1 LKINISLLKY
11 QVSFYKSTESMLEIK
26 NLTSA
31 VQWKNILENIDM
43 SFEVWKNYCILGENG
58 SWKSSLALTIMWHPK
73 YEITNWE
80 IIVDWQKINEFTPD
94 QKAKLWIFLAF
105 QNIPEIPWIKLF
117 EFLRTIYNNSTWE
130 NLTFLKFKNFIVPY
144 MDEIWLDSE
153 FLRRDLNV
161 WFSWWE
167 KRKIELLQI
176 KLLKPKY
183 IFLDEI
189 DSWLDVDAFKSI
201 SKSIQELNDNSNC
214 FIFITHH
221 FEIINNIDIDEVYVL
236 KDGKVEETWNKALIE
251 KIKEKW
257 FK

>member
-1 LKINISLLKY
+1 
-11 QVSFYKSTESMLEIK
+11 MLEIK

-43 SFEVWKNYCILGENG
+43 NFEIGKNYCILGENG
-58 SWKSSLALTIMWHPK
+58 SGKSSLALTIMWHPK

-130 NLTFLKFKNFIVPY
+130 NLTFLKFKNFILPY
-144 MDEIWLDSE
+144 IEEIWLDQE

-161 WFSWWE
+161 WFSGWE

-201 SKSIQELNDNSNC
+201 SKSMQELNDETNC

-236 KDGKVEETWNKALIE
+236 KDGRVEETGDKTIIE
-251 KIKEKW
+251 KIKKNW

>member
-1 LKINISLLKY
+1 
-11 QVSFYKSTESMLEIK
+11 MLEIK

-43 SFEVWKNYCILGENG
+43 NFEIGKNYCILGENG
-58 SWKSSLALTIMWHPK
+58 SGKSSLALTIMWHPK

-130 NLTFLKFKNFIVPY
+130 NLTFLKFKNFIIPY
-144 MDEIWLDSE
+144 LEETWLDQE

-201 SKSIQELNDNSNC
+201 SKSIQELNDETNC

-236 KDGKVEETWNKALIE
+236 KDGKVEETGDKTLIE
-251 KIKEKW
+251 KIKKNW

>member
-1 LKINISLLKY
+1 MLELKNITTKIEWKEILKNINI
-11 QVSFYKSTESMLEIK
+11 
-26 NLTSA
+26 N
-31 VQWKNILENIDM
+31 
-43 SFEVWKNYCILGENG
+43 FETWKNYCLLGENG
-58 SWKSSLALTIMWHPK
+58 SGKSSLALTIMWHPK
-73 YEITNWE
+73 YEITNWK
-80 IIVDWQKINEFTPD
+80 IIVDWQNINDFTPD

-105 QNIPEIPWIKLF
+105 QNIPEIQWVKLF
-117 EFLRTIYNNSTWE
+117 EFLRTIYNNHTWE

-201 SKSIQELNDNSNC
+201 SKSIQELNDYSNC

-221 FEIINNIDIDEVYVL
+221 FEIINNIDIDKVYVL
-236 KDGKVEETWNKALIE
+236 KDGRVEETGDKTIIE
-251 KIKEKW
+251 RIKENW

>member
-1 LKINISLLKY
+1 
-11 QVSFYKSTESMLEIK
+11 MLEVK
-26 NLTSA
+26 NLTSQ

-43 SFEVWKNYCILGENG
+43 NFEIGKNYCILWENW
-58 SWKSSLALTIMWHPK
+58 SWKSSLSLTIMWHPK
-73 YEITNWE
+73 YKITNWE
-80 IIVDWQKINEFTPD
+80 ITIDWQKINDYTPD

-130 NLTFLKFKNFIVPY
+130 NLTYLKFKNFIIPY
-144 MDEIWLDSE
+144 IEEIWLDQE

-189 DSWLDVDAFKSI
+189 DSWLDIDAFKSI
-201 SKSIQELNDNSNC
+201 SKSIQELNDETNC

-236 KDGKVEETWNKALIE
+236 KDGRVEETGDKSLIE
-251 KIKEKW
+251 KIKENW

>member
-1 LKINISLLKY
+1 
-11 QVSFYKSTESMLEIK
+11 MLEIK
-26 NLTSA
+26 NLTST

-43 SFEVWKNYCILGENG
+43 NFEIGKNYCILGENG
-58 SWKSSLALTIMWHPK
+58 SGKSSLALTVMWHPK

-130 NLTFLKFKNFIVPY
+130 NLTFLKFKNFIIPY
-144 MDEIWLDSE
+144 IEEIWLDQE

-201 SKSIQELNDNSNC
+201 SKSIQELNDETNC

-221 FEIINNIDIDEVYVL
+221 FEIINNIDIDEVYIL
-236 KDGKVEETWNKALIE
+236 KDGKVEETGDKTLIE
-251 KIKEKW
+251 KIKKNW

>member
-1 LKINISLLKY
+1 
-11 QVSFYKSTESMLEIK
+11 MLEIK
-26 NLTSA
+26 NLTST

-43 SFEVWKNYCILGENG
+43 NFEIGKNYCILGENG
-58 SWKSSLALTIMWHPK
+58 SGKSSLALTIMWHPK
-73 YEITNWE
+73 YEITDWE
-80 IIVDWQKINEFTPD
+80 IIVDWQKINELAPD

-130 NLTFLKFKNFIVPY
+130 NLTFLKFKNFIIPY
-144 MDEIWLDSE
+144 IEEIWLDQE

-201 SKSIQELNDNSNC
+201 SKSIQELNDETNC

-236 KDGKVEETWNKALIE
+236 KDGRMEETGDKTLIE
-251 KIKEKW
+251 KIKKNW

>member
-1 LKINISLLKY
+1 
-11 QVSFYKSTESMLEIK
+11 MLTIK
-26 NLTSA
+26 NLTSK
-31 VQWKNILENIDM
+31 VQEKEILKDINM
-43 SFEVWKNYCILGENG
+43 NFEIGKNYCILGENG
-58 SWKSSLALTIMWHPK
+58 SGKSSLALTIMWHPK

-80 IIVDWQKINEFTPD
+80 IMVDWQKINDFTPD

-105 QNIPEIPWIKLF
+105 QNIPEIQWIKLF

-130 NLTFLKFKNFIVPY
+130 NLTFLKFKNFIIPY
-144 MDEIWLDSE
+144 LEEIWLDQE

-201 SKSIQELNDNSNC
+201 SKSIQELNDETNC

-236 KDGKVEETWNKALIE
+236 KDGRVEETGDKTLIE
-251 KIKEKW
+251 RIKENW

>member
-1 LKINISLLKY
+1 
-11 QVSFYKSTESMLEIK
+11 MLEIK
-26 NLTSA
+26 NLTSQ

-43 SFEVWKNYCILGENG
+43 NFEIGKNYCILGENG
-58 SWKSSLALTIMWHPK
+58 SGKSSLALTIMGHPK

-80 IIVDWQKINEFTPD
+80 IIVDGQKINEFTPD

-130 NLTFLKFKNFIVPY
+130 NLTFLKFKNFIIPY
-144 MDEIWLDSE
+144 IKEIWLDQE

-161 WFSWWE
+161 WE

-189 DSWLDVDAFKSI
+189 DSGLDVDAFKSI
-201 SKSIQELNDNSNC
+201 SKSIQELNDETNC

-236 KDGKVEETWNKALIE
+236 KDWKVEETGDKTLIE
-251 KIKEKW
+251 KIKKNW

>member
-1 LKINISLLKY
+1 
-11 QVSFYKSTESMLEIK
+11 MLEIK
-26 NLTSA
+26 NLTST

-43 SFEVWKNYCILGENG
+43 NFEIGKNYCILGENG
-58 SWKSSLALTIMWHPK
+58 SGKSSLALTVMWHPK

-130 NLTFLKFKNFIVPY
+130 NLTFLKFKNFIIPY
-144 MDEIWLDSE
+144 IEEIWLDQE

-201 SKSIQELNDNSNC
+201 SKSIQELNDETNC

-236 KDGKVEETWNKALIE
+236 KDGRVEETGDKTIIE
-251 KIKEKW
+251 RIKKNW

>member
-1 LKINISLLKY
+1 
-11 QVSFYKSTESMLEIK
+11 MLEIK
-26 NLTSA
+26 NLTSQ

-43 SFEVWKNYCILGENG
+43 NFEIGKNYCILGENG
-58 SWKSSLALTIMWHPK
+58 SGKSSLALTIMWHPK

-80 IIVDWQKINEFTPD
+80 IIVDSQKINEFTPD

-130 NLTFLKFKNFIVPY
+130 NLTFLKFKNFIIPY
-144 MDEIWLDSE
+144 LEEIWLDQE

-201 SKSIQELNDNSNC
+201 SKSIQELNDDSNC

-236 KDGKVEETWNKALIE
+236 KDGRLEETGDKTLIK

>member
-1 LKINISLLKY
+1 
-11 QVSFYKSTESMLEIK
+11 MLEIK
-26 NLTSA
+26 NLTST

-43 SFEVWKNYCILGENG
+43 NFEIGKNYCILGENG
-58 SWKSSLALTIMWHPK
+58 SGKSSLALTIMWHQK
-73 YEITNWE
+73 YEITNGE

-130 NLTFLKFKNFIVPY
+130 NLTFLKFKNFIIPY
-144 MDEIWLDSE
+144 IEEIWLDQE

-201 SKSIQELNDNSNC
+201 SKSIQELNDETNC

-236 KDGKVEETWNKALIE
+236 KDGRVEETGDKTLIE
-251 KIKEKW
+251 KIKKNW

>member
-1 LKINISLLKY
+1 
-11 QVSFYKSTESMLEIK
+11 MLEIK
-26 NLTSA
+26 NLTST

-43 SFEVWKNYCILGENG
+43 NFEIGKNYCILGENG
-58 SWKSSLALTIMWHPK
+58 SGKSSLALTIMWHPK
-73 YEITNWE
+73 YEITNGE

-130 NLTFLKFKNFIVPY
+130 NLTFLKFKNFIIPY
-144 MDEIWLDSE
+144 LEEIWLDQE

-161 WFSWWE
+161 WFSGWE

-201 SKSIQELNDNSNC
+201 SKSIQELNDETNC

-236 KDGKVEETWNKALIE
+236 KDGRVEETGNKTLIE